1 MTSVP
6 LNPIFLPSQLLAHMY
21 SVYYYLARRWRTGD
35 KRILWWDGEVVGY
48 EMGYEICGSIQPTMS
63 HIVTCTRAQ
72 LVAISWQTF
81 GVFSLITIFV
91 TETHLVLPSSWSHSI
106 FQREIRLVLTPLA
119 LLTLDEELFSRGSKR
134 IPDIKVRHNPLIDKF
149 ITLALCSLSKHSS
162 PRSWKTN

>member
-1 MTSVP
+1 
-6 LNPIFLPSQLLAHMY
+6 
-21 SVYYYLARRWRTGD
+21 
-35 KRILWWDGEVVGY
+35 
-48 EMGYEICGSIQPTMS
+48 MS

-91 TETHLVLPSSWSHSI
+91 TETHLVSPSSWGHLI

-134 IPDIKVRHNPLIDKF
+134 IPDIKVRHHSLIDKF
-149 ITLALCSLSKHSS
+149 ITLALCSLSKHCS
-162 PRSWKTN
+162 PRS

>member
-21 SVYYYLARRWRTGD
+21 SVYYYLAQRWRTGD

-48 EMGYEICGSIQPTMS
+48 EVCGSIQPATS
-63 HIVTCTRAQ
+63 HIVTSTRAQ

-81 GVFSLITIFV
+81 GVFSLIAIFV
-91 TETHLVLPSSWSHSI
+91 TETHLVSPSSWSHSI

-134 IPDIKVRHNPLIDKF
+134 IPDIKVRHHSLIDKF
-149 ITLALCSLSKHSS
+149 ITLALCSLSKHCS